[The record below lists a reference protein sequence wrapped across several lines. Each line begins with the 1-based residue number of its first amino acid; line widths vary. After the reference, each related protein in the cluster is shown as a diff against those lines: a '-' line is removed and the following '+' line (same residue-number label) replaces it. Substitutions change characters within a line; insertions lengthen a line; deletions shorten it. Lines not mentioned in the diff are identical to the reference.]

1 MRVSPDNFGSYNAFM
16 FFATVPACSPAKSA
30 ILPGVTF
37 DLANW
42 YGKIVGGILGL
53 IVGGPFG
60 AFIGVLIGHQFDRG
74 LSLGGWSGGAQY
86 SHAARQQAFFE
97 TTFWVMGALAKADGR
112 VSEEEIQAARS
123 VMHQMRLRPEDVQ
136 RAIELFNA
144 GKQPGA
150 NVERQVDEFR
160 RACGGHA
167 QLVQTFLE
175 VQFEIVLAKGS
186 VTSDE
191 RAMLWKVARAL
202 GVSRAQLAQLE
213 AVLLAQRHFRGRAP
227 NRPQSG
233 LPISDA
239 YKALGIEST
248 ATDKEVKTAYRRLMN
263 QHHPDKLVAKGM
275 PESMREGAKERT
287 REIRA
292 AYELIK
298 ERRGFK

>member
-1 MRVSPDNFGSYNAFM
+1 M
-16 FFATVPACSPAKSA
+16 VPAICAGKVGNST
-30 ILPGVTF
+30 GVRF

-42 YGKIVGGILGL
+42 YGKIGGGIVGL
-53 IVGGPFG
+53 IVGGPVG
-60 AFIGVLIGHQFDRG
+60 AAIGALIGHQFDRG
-74 LSLGGWSGGAQY
+74 LSLGGWSSGQQF
-86 SHAARQQAFFE
+86 SQAARQQTFFE

-123 VMHQMRLRPEDVQ
+123 VMHQMQLRPEDVR
-136 RAIELFNA
+136 RAIELFNE

-150 NVERQVDEFR
+150 DIERQMGEFR

-186 VTSDE
+186 VTAAE
-191 RAMLWKVARAL
+191 RALIWRIADSL
-202 GVSRAQLAQLE
+202 GVGRAQLAQLE
-213 AVLLAQRHFRGRAP
+213 AVLLAQRHFRGRRP
-227 NRPQSG
+227 DRPQPG
-233 LPISDA
+233 LGLNDA
-239 YKALGIEST
+239 YKALGIESS

-275 PESMREGAKERT
+275 PESMQEVAKERT